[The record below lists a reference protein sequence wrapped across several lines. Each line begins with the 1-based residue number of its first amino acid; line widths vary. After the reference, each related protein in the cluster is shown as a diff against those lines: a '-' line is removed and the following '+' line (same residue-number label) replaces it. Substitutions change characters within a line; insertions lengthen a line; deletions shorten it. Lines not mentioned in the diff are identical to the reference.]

1 MQAFIIHRGSK
12 PLVWA
17 TDDDTQAH
25 TGVAECYFTFAT
37 REIAN
42 RVMAEVPSLF
52 DLDDE
57 DANILS
63 IQQIT
68 MPG

>member
-1 MQAFIIHRGSK
+1 MQAFIIYRGNK

-25 TGVAECYFTFAT
+25 TGVADCYFAFAT
-37 REIAN
+37 REIASC
-42 RVMAEVPSLF
+42 VMAEVPSLF
-52 DLDDE
+52 DLDNE
-57 DANILS
+57 DANILN
-63 IQQIT
+63 IQEIT